1 MVFLVVKSQLQLGVR
16 RNPLYFPSSVA
27 AAFESFVGSLTSTE
41 DCEWCVT
48 LPYSSR
54 KLALLLECSEPS

>member
-16 RNPLYFPSSVA
+16 RNPLYFPNSVV

-41 DCEWCVT
+41 DCVWWAT
-48 LPYSSR
+48 L
-54 KLALLLECSEPS
+54 A

>member
-16 RNPLYFPSSVA
+16 RNPQYFPDSVA

-41 DCEWCVT
+41 DCVWWAT
-48 LPYSSR
+48 L
-54 KLALLLECSEPS
+54 A

>member
-16 RNPLYFPSSVA
+16 RNPRYSPNSVA

-41 DCEWCVT
+41 DCVWWAT
-48 LPYSSR
+48 L
-54 KLALLLECSEPS
+54 A